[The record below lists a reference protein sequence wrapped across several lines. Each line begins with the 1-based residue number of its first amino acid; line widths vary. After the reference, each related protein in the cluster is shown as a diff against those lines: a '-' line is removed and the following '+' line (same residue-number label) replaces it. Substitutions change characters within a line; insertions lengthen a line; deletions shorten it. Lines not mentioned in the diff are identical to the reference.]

1 MLVFILLLL
10 VTLGLALP
18 GIAAAIAVSVLF
30 WMESSAAALAA
41 VSVCNV
47 LMSLL
52 ALFLCRNMLQ
62 YAELNQQ

>member
-1 MLVFILLLL
+1 MSI
-10 VTLGLALP
+10 
-18 GIAAAIAVSVLF
+18 LF
-30 WMESSAAALAA
+30 WMESSAAVLAA